1 MMEMNM
7 IRFLTHMLKL
17 FGVVYLR
24 FRPVPRLWC
33 VWLVGVNAAC
43 LLFITHIEAQV
54 VLAVTAIAVSGQ
66 TLIYQRIGFTRIL
79 GVTHILWVPM
89 FAWMA
94 TRLDTIINEPR
105 LANWLVLLFV
115 TNLVSLVVDT
125 IDAIRFLRGE
135 RAPHYRWNLADQT

>member
-1 MMEMNM
+1 MM
-7 IRFLTHMLKL
+7 RFLMQMLEL

-43 LLFITHIEAQV
+43 SLFISHLEAQI
-54 VLAVTAIAVSGQ
+54 VLAVTSIAVAGQ

-79 GVTHILWVPM
+79 GTTHILWVPM

-94 TRLDTIINEPR
+94 MRVDTITNEPG
-105 LANWLVLLFV
+105 LANWLFLLFV

-125 IDAIRFLRGE
+125 IDAVRFLRGE
-135 RAPHYRWNLADQT
+135 RAPHYRWNAADQT

>member
-1 MMEMNM
+1 MEMNM
-7 IRFLTHMLKL
+7 MRFLMQMLEL

-43 LLFITHIEAQV
+43 LLFVTHLEAQI
-54 VLAVTAIAVSGQ
+54 VLAVTAISVAGQ

-79 GVTHILWVPM
+79 GTTHILWVPM

-94 TRLDTIINEPR
+94 MRLHTITNEPS
-105 LANWLVLLFV
+105 LANWLLLLFV
-115 TNLVSLVVDT
+115 TNLVSIVVDT
-125 IDAIRFLRGE
+125 TDAIRFLRGE
-135 RAPHYRWNLADQT
+135 RAPYYRWNPADQA